1 MRDDR
6 KGKTLA
12 VRSLMTMRARAPW
25 SRGAAALLALLA
37 LSGCYEITTTPLPDA
52 ERAAAAPR
60 QPAPYVV
67 QIGDLLGVKFYQH
80 TELDEEVRVRP
91 DGKISLPL
99 LNEVQAAGL
108 TPSQLR
114 TSLMSKLVEYMPTPE
129 VSVIVREVHSNKISV
144 LGEVRKAGRFE
155 ISQRATVLDAVA
167 LAGGFNDF
175 ARRTKLVIVRQEA
188 SGTKRIPI
196 NYNRIVADED
206 DNVILQPGD
215 IVVVP

>member
-1 MRDDR
+1 MILY
-6 KGKTLA
+6 KPIVA
-12 VRSLMTMRARAPW
+12 SIVMSLMIAGLAAAQDPAKRAPAPA
-25 SRGAAALLALLA
+25 S
-37 LSGCYEITTTPLPDA
+37 
-52 ERAAAAPR
+52 AAAPTTAV
-60 QPAPYVV
+60 PAPAAPANAAPVGADYK
-67 QIGDLLGVKFYQH
+67 IGIDDV
-80 TELDEEVRVRP
+80 LDIAVWNNTTVSRTVPVRP

-114 TSLMSKLVEYMPTPE
+114 ASLMAKLVEYMPTPE

-144 LGEVRKAGRFE
+144 LGEVRKAGRYE

-175 ARRTKLVIVRQEA
+175 ARRTKLVIMRQEGT
-188 SGTKRIPI
+188 GTKRIPI
-196 NYNRIVADED
+196 NYNRIVAEED

>member
-1 MRDDR
+1 MILY
-6 KGKTLA
+6 KPIVA
-12 VRSLMTMRARAPW
+12 SIVMSLMIAGLAAAQDPAKRAP
-25 SRGAAALLALLA
+25 APA
-37 LSGCYEITTTPLPDA
+37 
-52 ERAAAAPR
+52 AAAAPTNAA
-60 QPAPYVV
+60 PAPAAPANGAPVGADYK
-67 QIGDLLGVKFYQH
+67 IGIDDV
-80 TELDEEVRVRP
+80 LDIAVWNNTTVSRTVPVRP

-114 TSLMSKLVEYMPTPE
+114 ASLMAKLVEYMPTPE

-144 LGEVRKAGRFE
+144 LGEVRKAGRYE

-175 ARRTKLVIVRQEA
+175 ARRTKLVIMRQEGT
-188 SGTKRIPI
+188 GTKRIPI
-196 NYNRIVADED
+196 NYNRIVAEED
-206 DNVILQPGD
+206 DNVVLQPGD

>member
-1 MRDDR
+1 MILY
-6 KGKTLA
+6 KPIVVSL
-12 VRSLMTMRARAPW
+12 VLSLMIA
-25 SRGAAALLALLA
+25 GLAAAQ
-37 LSGCYEITTTPLPDA
+37 DA
-52 ERAAAAPR
+52 SKRPPTAAAAPANAA
-60 QPAPYVV
+60 PAPNAPAAPAPGTTNPEYR
-67 QIGDLLGVKFYQH
+67 IGIDDV
-80 TELDEEVRVRP
+80 LDIAVWNNTTVSRTVPVRP

-114 TSLMSKLVEYMPTPE
+114 QSLMSKLVEYMPTPE

-144 LGEVRKAGRFE
+144 LGEVRKAGRYE
-155 ISQRATVLDAVA
+155 ISNRATVLDAVA

-175 ARRTKLVIVRQEA
+175 ARRSKLVIMRQEG

-196 NYNRIVADED
+196 NYNRILAEED
-206 DNVILQPGD
+206 DNVVLQPGD

>member
-1 MRDDR
+1 
-6 KGKTLA
+6 
-12 VRSLMTMRARAPW
+12 MTVDLIASRARPLAGHGPMERRAP
-25 SRGAAALLALLA
+25 RLVTCCLALA
-37 LSGCYEITTTPLPDA
+37 ISVW
-52 ERAAAAPR
+52 AAPASAA
-60 QPAPYVV
+60 QESPAEPGPAYV
-67 QIGDLLGVKFYQH
+67 IGPEDVLEIAVWGNTDV
-80 TELDEEVRVRP
+80 TRTVPVRP

-114 TSLMSKLVEYMPTPE
+114 ASLMAKLVEYMPTPE

-144 LGEVRKAGRFE
+144 LGEVRKAGRYE

-175 ARRTKLVIVRQEA
+175 ARRTKLVIMRQEGT
-188 SGTKRIPI
+188 GTKRIPI
-196 NYNRIVADED
+196 NYNRIVAEED

>member
-1 MRDDR
+1 MNWYRPIV
-6 KGKTLA
+6 A
-12 VRSLMTMRARAPW
+12 SIVMSLMIAGLAAAQDPAKRAP
-25 SRGAAALLALLA
+25 APA
-37 LSGCYEITTTPLPDA
+37 
-52 ERAAAAPR
+52 AAAAPTNAA
-60 QPAPYVV
+60 PASAAGGAPVGADYK
-67 QIGDLLGVKFYQH
+67 IGIDDV
-80 TELDEEVRVRP
+80 LDIAVWNNTTVSRTVPVRP

-114 TSLMSKLVEYMPTPE
+114 ASLMSKLVEYMPTPE

-144 LGEVRKAGRFE
+144 LGEVRKAGRYE

-175 ARRTKLVIVRQEA
+175 ARRTKLVIMRQEGN
-188 SGTKRIPI
+188 GTKRIPI
-196 NYNRIVADED
+196 NYNRIVAEED
-206 DNVILQPGD
+206 DNVVLQPGD